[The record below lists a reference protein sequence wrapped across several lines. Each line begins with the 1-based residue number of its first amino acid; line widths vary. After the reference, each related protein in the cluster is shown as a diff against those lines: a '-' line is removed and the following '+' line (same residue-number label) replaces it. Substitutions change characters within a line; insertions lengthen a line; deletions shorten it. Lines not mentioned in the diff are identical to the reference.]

1 MGISKRLIFS
11 TVSWSLFGL
20 QGIIGAAFA
29 SGWKAISYNALRA
42 DSLTPISSQ
51 QSNFN
56 PQFEFYAGL
65 ISAGIGAAFGL
76 GAGIFI
82 YIFNGQTSSQYFEDY
97 FYWQN
102 DDGLK
107 VSAEML

>member
-1 MGISKRLIFS
+1 LIVS

-20 QGIIGAAFA
+20 QGLIGAGFA
-29 SGWKAISYNALRA
+29 SGWKAISYNTH
-42 DSLTPISSQ
+42 DNSLVPIAGQ
-51 QSNFN
+51 LYDFN

-76 GAGIFI
+76 GAGILI

-107 VSAEML
+107 ISAEKP